1 MMPDSRDYGRVQ
13 VVGTQL
19 WEIPVDKPEGDG
31 NEHADDVSP
40 RDPLITLSER
50 EELVGKATPRNG
62 L

>member
-1 MMPDSRDYGRVQ
+1 MIPDLRDYGCVQ
-13 VVGTQL
+13 VVGTEL
-19 WEIPVDKPEGDG
+19 WEIPMDKPEGDG
-31 NEHADDVSP
+31 DEEANDVSP